1 MIDYNKIYQK
11 QYREKHKE
19 EYKEYMRAYMKD
31 YRKGKYY
38 KQKNAINTI
47 QRRNRSKETV
57 LQK

>member
-1 MIDYNKIYQK
+1 
-11 QYREKHKE
+11 
-19 EYKEYMRAYMKD
+19 MKD